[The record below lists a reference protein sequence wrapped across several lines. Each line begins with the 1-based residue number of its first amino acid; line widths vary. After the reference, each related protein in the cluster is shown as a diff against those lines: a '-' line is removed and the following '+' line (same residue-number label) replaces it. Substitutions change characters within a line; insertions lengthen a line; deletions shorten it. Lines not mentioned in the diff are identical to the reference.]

1 MSIEV
6 SVIVPTH
13 NCARFLPESLDSILS
28 QGVDDMEL
36 ILVDDGSVD
45 ETPRLAED
53 YVRKYGPDKIIY
65 VRQAKRG
72 PAAAR
77 NAGVRRARGK
87 LIAFNDADDIWVP
100 GSLKKRLEYLAV
112 HPGTAMV
119 CADGT
124 NMDVEMKN
132 VIDKSYFRSRRP
144 YDAFSAGGYV
154 FDDLFN
160 YILDIALVLTPTVV
174 LRRECLD
181 EVGIFDESLPVG
193 EDKELWFRIGRKY
206 HIAAIPEVMLHR
218 RIHAGNISHGE
229 MVRRV
234 SYTLIADKI
243 YRHDPAYYQ
252 AHRAQFDRWL
262 ATMHHELGYF
272 LFQKGEYFHAAAEQM
287 ASLRKQFRLKSLF
300 DLGASLFAGF
310 VGKRLFDF
318 FRSIKHHCF

>member
-1 MSIEV
+1 MTVEV
-6 SVIVPTH
+6 SVIIPTH
-13 NCARFLPESLDSILS
+13 NCVKFLPESLDSVCS
-28 QGVDDMEL
+28 QGVSGMEI

-45 ETPRLAED
+45 NTPVLAAE
-53 YVRKYGPDKIIY
+53 YVKRYGADKFIY
-65 VRQAKRG
+65 IRQEKSG

-87 LIAFNDADDIWVP
+87 FIAFNDADDIWVP
-100 GSLKKRLEYLAV
+100 GSLKKRLDYLAF

-124 NMDVEMKN
+124 NMDVEMKS

-160 YILDIALVLTPTVV
+160 YILDIALVLTPTVT

-181 EVGIFDESLPVG
+181 DVGLFDESLPVG
-193 EDKELWFRIGRKY
+193 EDKELWFRIGRKF
-206 HIAAIPEVMLHR
+206 HIVAIPEVMLHR

-234 SYTLIADKI
+234 SYTAIAEKI
-243 YRHDPAYYQ
+243 SRHDPAYYQ
-252 AHRAQFDRWL
+252 EHRAQFDRWL
-262 ATMHHELGYF
+262 ATMHHEMGYL
-272 LFQKGEYFHAAAEQM
+272 LFQKGEYFHAASEQM
-287 ASLRKQFRLKSLF
+287 ASLRQQFRAKSFF
-300 DLGASLFAGF
+300 DLTASLFAGLI
-310 VGKRLFDF
+310 GKKLFRF
-318 FRSIKHHCF
+318 IQAIKHHCY